1 MMFRLYS
8 IWSKAEK
15 KVKFGGGFYCGAL
28 PSSTTTDATTQE
40 DAFIYVFNP
49 FFMDLRSKFIAPSA
63 SIHYY
68 SVEFDPAKL
77 SWAKFR
83 GTGQMDGW
91 MYVWMI
97 SYLDVGWIS

>member
-1 MMFRLYS
+1 MLALSYIRLYS
-8 IWSKAEK
+8 IWSQAEK

-28 PSSTTTDATTQE
+28 SPSGGGT
-40 DAFIYVFNP
+40 IYVFNP

-68 SVEFDPAKL
+68 SVEFDPTKL

-83 GTGQMDGW
+83 GTGRFIDGW
-91 MYVWMI
+91 M
-97 SYLDVGWIS
+97 DG